1 MFVSDINDVKIYN
14 LSAGKSLPD
23 WLTDRKKKAS
33 VNKNVDLRKR
43 IELIQDFDMPG
54 VSTSIR
60 MSPDNQYILVT
71 GTYKPRVKCFD
82 VNHLSIKFERCFDSE
97 VETFEVLSDDYS
109 KLVFLQTDR
118 FVEFHAGHGRHY
130 RLRVPK
136 VGRALSYHS
145 PSCDLFVVGSS
156 SEIYRLNLERGQ
168 FMQPFESEASSFNAC
183 DINPEHHLLITGSQ
197 EGFVEAWDP
206 REKKRCSTL
215 DVAMRIK
222 NYRDF
227 PSITS
232 LKFKNALHMA
242 VGTASGHILLYDI
255 RSNEPL
261 LIKDSLNRIPI
272 KKIDFN
278 PAHNVVYSLD
288 NAMLKIWDE
297 NNGKQMAYI
306 ESQSNFNDFCT
317 IPNTG
322 MFFFAQEDV
331 KMQTFYIPALGPAP
345 KWCSFLDNLTEEIES
360 ETVQNIYDDYKFVT
374 KQELITLGLD
384 HLEGTNLL
392 KGYMHGYFID
402 MRLYNKAK
410 SAAQPFTFE
419 NYRKEKIN
427 KKIEESRPKRLE
439 VKSDLPKVN
448 RELAMKFMENEESNK
463 KVKAP
468 NLLKDDRFKI
478 MFENPEYEVDKT
490 TEEYR
495 LLKPLLTQLDKS
507 KLKKLEKK
515 YANEESTDAKGE
527 DEGSTDDD
535 LFSEND
541 GSSDDEDDGS
551 KWKEVKKEHKRI
563 QKEKRYNR
571 QNDEEEE
578 EETSPI
584 KSSGIKMQDLESFK
598 INELSRKVAKASLG
612 ARVAKET
619 DMPQV
624 KTISGLG
631 NRQMSFSTEKK
642 VSKTVIKR
650 QEEMKKH
657 REERKQVIRPTT
669 FLKKRK

>member
-71 GTYKPRVKCFD
+71 GTYKPRVKF
-82 VNHLSIKFERCFDSE
+82 
-97 VETFEVLSDDYS
+97 ETFEVLSDDYS

-206 REKKRCSTL
+206 REKKRYSTL

-478 MFENPEYEVDKT
+478 MFENPEYEVDKN
-490 TEEYR
+490 YR
-495 LLKPLLTQLDKS
+495 RI
-507 KLKKLEKK
+507 
-515 YANEESTDAKGE
+515 
-527 DEGSTDDD
+527 
-535 LFSEND
+535 SERCK
-541 GSSDDEDDGS
+541 SDDEDDGS

-571 QNDEEEE
+571 QNDERRRR
-578 EETSPI
+578 ETSPI